1 MITLY
6 ASNPNPPSEHT
17 ELTNAGMYISLLEI
31 LIYLSTNAVT
41 DITNTE
47 TDINSA
53 HTEHAQSI
61 QPVMQANSPNA
72 GATFLDHNSFI
83 SEIEG

>member
-6 ASNPNPPSEHT
+6 ASNPNLPSEHT
-17 ELTNAGMYISLLEI
+17 ELTNAGMYILLLEI
-31 LIYLSTNAVT
+31 LIYLSTNAAT
-41 DITNTE
+41 DITNAE

-61 QPVMQANSPNA
+61 QPIMQANSPDA
-72 GATFLDHNSFI
+72 GATILNRNSFI
-83 SEIEG
+83 GEIEG